1 MVAAVDNQK
10 ITGRATLCSIRFAP
24 CRNLPYGPMVR
35 NVITTIKNRFSFME
49 KTYIFPSEGA
59 GYGRDGFD
67 PNLFA
72 ALNNNGGGFGGNNGF
87 WWIILFALFWG
98 RNGFGNYGGGYDQS
112 MNSTVLSA
120 VQGNRTAIS
129 ELASSLNCS
138 VGQINTVLSNIQST
152 IQSVGAQNNLSF
164 AQTVNAIQSGNAAIT
179 SALQS
184 CCCEI
189 KQAISGVNIGV
200 ERGFANLAYENA
212 TQACAIK
219 QNATDNASRILAK
232 LDSIEDSRKDREIAS
247 LTAALT
253 AANSRAERQAE
264 LAPIYKSLADIE
276 CKQPNTVTVPYQPFV
291 TVPNCV
297 AFQAGLYGNGFPFG
311 FNNGNGIFG

>member
-1 MVAAVDNQK
+1 M
-10 ITGRATLCSIRFAP
+10 L
-24 CRNLPYGPMVR
+24 RNTFIYTP
-35 NVITTIKNRFSFME
+35 E
-49 KTYIFPSEGA
+49 A

-72 ALNNNGGGFGGNNGF
+72 ALNNGGGFGGNNGF

-179 SALQS
+179 STLQS

-189 KQAISGVNIGV
+189 KQAIGGVNIGV

-311 FNNGNGIFG
+311 FNNGGNGIFG

>member
-1 MVAAVDNQK
+1 M
-10 ITGRATLCSIRFAP
+10 S
-24 CRNLPYGPMVR
+24 
-35 NVITTIKNRFSFME
+35 E
-49 KTYIFPSEGA
+49 KTFIYTPEA

-72 ALNNNGGGFGGNNGF
+72 ALNNGGGFGGNNGF

-179 SALQS
+179 STLQS

-189 KQAISGVNIGV
+189 KDSITKQG
-200 ERGFANLAYENA
+200 YENQLA
-212 TQACAIK
+212 TLNQTNTLGSKIDAQTTFLSDKFCELEK
-219 QNATDNASRILAK
+219 RELQNRIDALRESNTALRGQIDNAAQTQQIQGFVYGMEKELET
-232 LDSIEDSRKDREIAS
+232 L
-247 LTAALT
+247 
-253 AANSRAERQAE
+253 RAVVEKY
-264 LAPIYKSLADIE
+264 LLFFLMI
-276 CKQPNTVTVPYQPFV
+276 
-291 TVPNCV
+291 
-297 AFQAGLYGNGFPFG
+297 
-311 FNNGNGIFG
+311 